1 MEITVR
7 HTLAVACLS
16 LLVLTGA
23 ATLLSACNTASGL
36 GRDVSNGGRAIE
48 RTADRAK

>member
-1 MEITVR
+1 MR

-16 LLVLTGA
+16 LLVAVGASSLLTG
-23 ATLLSACNTASGL
+23 CNTASGF
-36 GRDVSNGGRAIE
+36 GRDVSKGGQAIE

>member
-1 MEITVR
+1 MR

-16 LLVLTGA
+16 LLVLVGA
-23 ATLLSACNTASGL
+23 STLLTACNTASGF

-48 RTADRAK
+48 RTAQQAK

>member
-1 MEITVR
+1 MR
-7 HTLAVACLS
+7 RTLAVACLL
-16 LLVLTGA
+16 LLVVVGA
-23 ATLLSACNTASGL
+23 STLLTACNTASGF